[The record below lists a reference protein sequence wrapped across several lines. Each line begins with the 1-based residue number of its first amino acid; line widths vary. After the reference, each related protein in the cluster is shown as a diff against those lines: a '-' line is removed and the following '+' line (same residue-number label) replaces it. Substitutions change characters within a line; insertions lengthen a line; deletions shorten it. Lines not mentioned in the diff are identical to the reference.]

1 MLNLIDVDY
10 AMLTVPITNT
20 SNFLFSNAQTQT
32 TTSNTIS
39 VSADQISSYMTGADY
54 TYDPSRHS
62 YYVTDYLND
71 RYNLTRY
78 GSLRG
83 VPFVLE
89 PEPEKH
95 VTGLLVGRRLSWM

>member
-1 MLNLIDVDY
+1 MLNFIDVDY
-10 AMLTVPITNT
+10 AMMNE
-20 SNFLFSNAQTQT
+20 QTQT

-39 VSADQISSYMTGADY
+39 VSAAQISSYMSGADY
-54 TYDPSRHS
+54 IYDPLRHS
-62 YYVTDYLND
+62 SYVTDYLNA
-71 RYNLTRY
+71 RYNLPRY